1 MRNKFLTISI
11 LIVFFTYGQKKPG
24 FIKKE
29 NLKNAKWAEYY
40 SVNKNYNKA
49 IKYFMKIEDSLTPI
63 LIRLYSDAQKNLN
76 NLKAASRIMD
86 PLVKSNYANVTDYYE
101 YVLLIPDNN
110 KLAQEYINK
119 ANKLAL
125 EGNNFSNI
133 KRSNFS

>member
-11 LIVFFTYGQKKPG
+11 LIVFFTYGQKKTG

-29 NLKNAKWAEYY
+29 NLKNTKWAEYY
-40 SVNKNYNKA
+40 SVNKNYNEA

-63 LIRLYSDAQKNLN
+63 HIRLYSDALKNLN
-76 NLKAASRIMD
+76 NLKAASKIMD
-86 PLVKSNYANVTDYYE
+86 PLVRSNYANITDYYK

-119 ANKLAL
+119 VNK
-125 EGNNFSNI
+125 G
-133 KRSNFS
+133 K